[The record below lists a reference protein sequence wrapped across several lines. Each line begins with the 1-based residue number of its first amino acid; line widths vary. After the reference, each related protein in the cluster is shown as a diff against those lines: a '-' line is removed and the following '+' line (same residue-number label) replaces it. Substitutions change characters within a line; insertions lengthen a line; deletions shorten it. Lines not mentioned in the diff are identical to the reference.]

1 MDIYLF
7 FNIITAFVS
16 AECMAISEFFDAC
29 ILEKS
34 WLFFNSA
41 TPGLALS
48 DYHLNSTQLYFRQ
61 TINNKELKSAALVW
75 LGVKADILCPELV
88 PVWSCTSMDRFL
100 TDDELLVKYLRW
112 LVPALTIYT
121 GLETF
126 TQKCGQKFL
135 TASLSGSINASRRSS
150 CSSCFV
156 FIFFYFY
163 VFRQQ
168 TVIRS
173 LNFIQTLYIKVT
185 RLFPAFEY
193 CFSSRGLSLNRLIL
207 SCDLLQE
214 SYAIKVLYRPT
225 FNNLF
230 YTVCVYKQFVI
241 MITMLLLIII
251 QWIICQRH
259 KNAYKNF

>member
-1 MDIYLF
+1 MNIYLF

-29 ILEKS
+29 KLEKS

-112 LVPALTIYT
+112 LVPAITIYT

-156 FIFFYFY
+156 FIF
-163 VFRQQ
+163 
-168 TVIRS
+168 
-173 LNFIQTLYIKVT
+173 
-185 RLFPAFEY
+185 LFL
-193 CFSSRGLSLNRLIL
+193 RI
-207 SCDLLQE
+207 
-214 SYAIKVLYRPT
+214 
-225 FNNLF
+225 
-230 YTVCVYKQFVI
+230 
-241 MITMLLLIII
+241 
-251 QWIICQRH
+251 
-259 KNAYKNF
+259 